1 MFEGRPDAA
10 HVLALALGTG
20 PGVKEEE
27 EEEVLN
33 PLEMEMDDEELMVRF
48 ESLERN
54 ADGSPNEKK
63 RLPRKQSPL
72 PSSNCRH
79 QNR

>member
-10 HVLALALGTG
+10 HVLALALGVG
-20 PGVKEEE
+20 HGVKEEE

-48 ESLERN
+48 ELCDVVLTV
-54 ADGSPNEKK
+54 A
-63 RLPRKQSPL
+63 
-72 PSSNCRH
+72 
-79 QNR
+79 